1 MPLETTI
8 LNVNTAPVA
17 ALLHH
22 FVRAVSPA
30 STRSI
35 LGYRISPL
43 DQLGQHR
50 NDPFQV
56 GLASHM
62 PLGIDR
68 IE

>member
-1 MPLETTI
+1 MLTPLRWRLCCTT
-8 LNVNTAPVA
+8 LFARS
-17 ALLHH
+17 LLL
-22 FVRAVSPA
+22 VLD
-30 STRSI
+30 RS